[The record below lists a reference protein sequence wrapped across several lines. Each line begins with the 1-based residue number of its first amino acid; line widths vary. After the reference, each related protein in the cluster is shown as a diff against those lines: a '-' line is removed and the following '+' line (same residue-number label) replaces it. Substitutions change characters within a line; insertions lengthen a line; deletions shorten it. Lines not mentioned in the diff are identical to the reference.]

1 VTSPSRP
8 DDGSMKPA
16 DHTEAKPKVGLASS
30 VVLFATLNS
39 TLAMGVDF
47 VLPAFVATRQ
57 AFNMPSSSSAMSLA
71 ISVYFLGLAGPQIVY
86 GPFADRFGRR
96 PVLRVSYS
104 VYIIGAVGAALA
116 PSFGWLLVARFLA
129 GVGAAG
135 ARSLAVAI
143 ARDLHQGDRLAR
155 VMALG
160 MGLFMLVPILAPLGG
175 QLALEWFGHRWVFV
189 IPVLPALA
197 IMAWSFRLPETMPPG
212 TQRPLSFQSTWA
224 ALRTMASCRLTVGY
238 TVVTLFDF
246 ASFASFLSS
255 TELLFD
261 SVYDRS
267 NDFAR
272 FMALMGI
279 INAIFVVASS
289 RLIGRSGSHR
299 LLLWSLAITVLA
311 AGLLAGVALN
321 GAGSPSFWL
330 WFGILTVVNS
340 IRTFSNSLSL
350 SGAMNQMGE
359 LAGTAA
365 AVIGAASIGGGTLL
379 AMITDRFQAGTVT
392 PLALAYFGYGILG
405 FGAAWWAGAS
415 PPQTKT
421 SIKVGSKLQA

>member
-1 VTSPSRP
+1 
-8 DDGSMKPA
+8 
-16 DHTEAKPKVGLASS
+16 
-30 VVLFATLNS
+30 
-39 TLAMGVDF
+39 MGVDF

-57 AFNMPSSSSAMSLA
+57 AFDMPSDSSSMSLA
-71 ISVYFLGLAGPQIVY
+71 ISVYFLGLAGPQVIY

-96 PVLRVSYS
+96 PVLRVSYAL
-104 VYIIGAVGAALA
+104 YIVGAIGAALA
-116 PSFGWLLVARFLA
+116 PTFGWLLVARFIA

-143 ARDLHQGDRLAR
+143 ARDLHKGDRLAR

-175 QLALEWFGHRWVFV
+175 QLALNWFGHRWVFV
-189 IPVLPALA
+189 VPVLPALA
-197 IMAWSFRLPETMPPG
+197 ILAWSFRLPETMPAG
-212 TQRPLSFQSTWA
+212 TKRPLSFQANWA
-224 ALRTMASCRLTVGY
+224 ALKTIASTRITVGY
-238 TVVTLFDF
+238 TLVTLFDF

-279 INAIFVVASS
+279 INAAFVVLSS

-299 LLLWSLAITVLA
+299 LLLWSLAITVA
-311 AGLLAGVALN
+311 TAGLLAGVALD

-330 WFGILTVVNS
+330 WFTVLTVVNS

-365 AVIGAASIGGGTLL
+365 AVIGTVSIGGGTIL

-405 FGAAWWAGAS
+405 LLAAWWAGLTPS
-415 PPQTKT
+415 RSDPSST
-421 SIKVGSKLQA
+421 VGSTPPT